1 MKKSLK
7 TFTAFCSTMYGLGS
21 YKTKGSDMQDA
32 YDRLSP
38 KKQNAVMTLS
48 DDETNEEYQPHLYN
62 EYMTW
67 EEYKAD
73 QLAASNI

>member
-1 MKKSLK
+1 
-7 TFTAFCSTMYGLGS
+7 
-21 YKTKGSDMQDA
+21 MQDA